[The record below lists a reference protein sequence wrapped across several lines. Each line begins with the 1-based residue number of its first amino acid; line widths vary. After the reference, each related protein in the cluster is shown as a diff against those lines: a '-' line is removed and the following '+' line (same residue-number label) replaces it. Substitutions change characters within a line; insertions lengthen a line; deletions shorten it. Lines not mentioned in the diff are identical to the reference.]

1 VRGTKTPLHPAG
13 IGGLIIAGHTVG
25 SWRWLARY
33 ATWSTPPQAR
43 KGGTTITSLDFGRAA
58 ARHLSFAAA
67 LAASAVAVTP
77 HGAYA
82 QDVTGGKGTRATLE
96 ELAAY
101 ATPAVVLL
109 DVRTPTSSRQ
119 GSGFIVDPSGR
130 ILTNYHVVRDAR
142 TVRVK
147 LSSGDVYDE
156 VQILAE
162 DERRDI
168 AVLQVPGFDLP
179 TLPLG
184 NSDSV
189 RIGAAVVLIGSP
201 LGLENTVSTGIVS
214 GRRQEEEG
222 YRLLQVS
229 APASP
234 GSSGGA
240 VLSASG
246 DVVGI
251 AVSQLEAGQNLNFAV
266 PINYA
271 RGLLDH
277 LPGTPVRVLQATT
290 RDAEGSVSQKT
301 AARTEEVNQGLT
313 YRLEGFQGFRV
324 ERRTTL
330 DHNRERHTRITYRV
344 IESVGKAEPQLER
357 YLESETTTRT
367 EPFGTI
373 QTLRRE
379 RSRTVVEL
387 ARLRPISARGEV
399 TSWTEG
405 GWVTSSYDMRFDG
418 DHVLG
423 VIADTSA
430 AHAREVDRD
439 LPDGIILHDVR
450 ELAFALLDADQLV
463 GRSVEFTT
471 FDPRTAEV
479 LHDRYDVLQE
489 APVKVGDQTYDALEV
504 NLATGLDNETL
515 YFRSDRPRIFLRR
528 VRPDTGEREEMT
540 TVQFFTE
547 TGGG

>member
-1 VRGTKTPLHPAG
+1 MDA
-13 IGGLIIAGHTVG
+13 
-25 SWRWLARY
+25 
-33 ATWSTPPQAR
+33 
-43 KGGTTITSLDFGRAA
+43 
-58 ARHLSFAAA
+58 
-67 LAASAVAVTP
+67 
-77 HGAYA
+77 
-82 QDVTGGKGTRATLE
+82 
-96 ELAAY
+96 
-101 ATPAVVLL
+101 
-109 DVRTPTSSRQ
+109 
-119 GSGFIVDPSGR
+119 SGR

-142 TVRVK
+142 NIRVK
-147 LSSGDVYDE
+147 LSSGDIYDE
-156 VQILAE
+156 VEILAE

-179 TLPLG
+179 ALPLG
-184 NSDSV
+184 DSDSV

-201 LGLENTVSTGIVS
+201 LGLENTVSTGIIS

-222 YRLLQVS
+222 YKLLQVS

-240 VLSASG
+240 VLTANG

-277 LPGTPVRVLQATT
+277 LPSAPVRVMQPTT
-290 RDAEGSVSQKT
+290 RDAEGSVSEKT
-301 AARTEEVNQGLT
+301 ASRTQTVNQGLG
-313 YRLEGFQGFRV
+313 YELAGFQGYRI
-324 ERRTTL
+324 ETRTTM
-330 DHNRERHTRITYRV
+330 DHNRERRTRITYRI
-344 IESVGKAEPQLER
+344 IETVGESPPQLER

-379 RSRTVVEL
+379 RSRTVVGL
-387 ARLRPISARGEV
+387 ARLQPVSARGEIA
-399 TSWTEG
+399 SWTPEG
-405 GWVTSSYDMRFDG
+405 WATSTYDMRFDG

-423 VIADTSA
+423 VVSDTSA
-430 AHAREVDRD
+430 ARSKEVDMD
-439 LPDGIILHDVR
+439 VPDGIILHDVR
-450 ELAFALLDADQLV
+450 ELAFALLDTDHLV

-479 LHDRYDVLQE
+479 LHDRYDVLDQ
-489 APVKVGDQTYDALEV
+489 ASVKVGDQTYDALQV

-515 YFRSDRPRIFLRR
+515 FFRATRPRILLRR
-528 VRPDTGEREEMT
+528 VRMDSGEVEEVT
-540 TVQFFTE
+540 AVQYFTE
-547 TGGG
+547 NGGS

>member
-1 VRGTKTPLHPAG
+1 M
-13 IGGLIIAGHTVG
+13 
-25 SWRWLARY
+25 
-33 ATWSTPPQAR
+33 
-43 KGGTTITSLDFGRAA
+43 
-58 ARHLSFAAA
+58 AA
-67 LAASAVAVTP
+67 LAAFAVASAP
-77 HGAYA
+77 HPGSA
-82 QDVTGGKGTRATLE
+82 QDGAGAKSATATLE

-119 GSGFIVDPSGR
+119 GSGFIVDASGR

-142 TVRVK
+142 HVRVK

-156 VQILAE
+156 VEILAE

-179 TLPLG
+179 ALPLG

-189 RIGAAVVLIGSP
+189 RIGAAVVMIGSP

-240 VLSASG
+240 VLSADG

-277 LPGTPVRVLQATT
+277 LPGVPIRVLEATT
-290 RDAEGSVSQKT
+290 RDAEGSVSEKT
-301 AARTEEVNQGLT
+301 AARTPEVNQGLA
-313 YRLEGFQGFRV
+313 YALNGFQGYRID
-324 ERRTTL
+324 RRTTL
-330 DHNRERHTRITYRV
+330 DHNRERRTRITYRI
-344 IESVGKAEPQLER
+344 IETVGQSQPQLER

-387 ARLRPISARGEV
+387 ARLQPVSARGEV
-399 TSWTEG
+399 TRWTPE

-423 VIADTSA
+423 VIDDTTD
-430 AHAREVDRD
+430 AHAQEVDRD

-463 GRSVEFTT
+463 GKSVEFTT

-479 LHDRYDVLQE
+479 LHDRYDVLRQ
-489 APVKVGDQTYDALEV
+489 APVKVGDQTWDALEV

-515 YFRSDRPRIFLRR
+515 FFRADRPRIFLRR
-528 VRPDTGEREEMT
+528 VRPDTGEVEEVT
-540 TVQFFTE
+540 TVQISGE
-547 TGGG
+547 GVGG

>member
-1 VRGTKTPLHPAG
+1 MGRDPPRAPRD
-13 IGGLIIAGHTVG
+13 GGSKIKELVQ
-25 SWRWLARY
+25 W
-33 ATWSTPPQAR
+33 
-43 KGGTTITSLDFGRAA
+43 GGPSRLNPFVAA
-58 ARHLSFAAA
+58 AVAAA
-67 LAASAVAVTP
+67 LIGVPRV
-77 HGAYA
+77 GAA
-82 QDVTGGKGTRATLE
+82 QDTTAQKGTQATLE

-119 GSGFIVDPSGR
+119 GSGFIVSASGR

-142 TVRVK
+142 NVRVK

-179 TLPLG
+179 ALPLG

-201 LGLENTVSTGIVS
+201 HGLENTVSTGIVS

-222 YRLLQVS
+222 YKLLQVS
-229 APASP
+229 APASR

-240 VLSASG
+240 VLSING

-271 RGLLDH
+271 RGMLDH
-277 LPGTPVRVLQATT
+277 LPSSPVRVLRATT
-290 RDAEGSVSQKT
+290 RASDASPEEKT
-301 AARTEEVNQGLT
+301 ATRSESVNQGLA
-313 YRLEGFQGFRV
+313 YRLEGFQGYRI
-324 ERRTTL
+324 ETRTTL
-330 DHNRERHTRITYRV
+330 DHSRERRTRVTYRI
-344 IESVGKAEPQLER
+344 IETVGDAAPQLER

-387 ARLRPISARGEV
+387 TRLHPVSARGEV
-399 TSWTEG
+399 TSWTET
-405 GWVTSSYDMRFDG
+405 GWATATYDMRFDG
-418 DHVLG
+418 GHVLG
-423 VIADTSA
+423 VINDTSE
-430 AHAREVDRD
+430 ARSKEIDMD
-439 LPDGIILHDVR
+439 LPAGIILHDVR
-450 ELAFALLDADQLV
+450 ELAFALLDSEQLV

-479 LHDRYDVLQE
+479 LHDRYDVLDQ
-489 APVKVGDQTYDALEV
+489 ASVKVGDQTYDALQV

-515 YFRSDRPRIFLRR
+515 FFRSESPRIFLRR
-528 VRPDTGEREEMT
+528 VRADSGEVEEMT
-540 TVQFFTE
+540 AVQYFAGKE
-547 TGGG
+547 GG

>member
-1 VRGTKTPLHPAG
+1 MNIIRRAHPG
-13 IGGLIIAGHTVG
+13 GGL
-25 SWRWLARY
+25 WRRPLV
-33 ATWSTPPQAR
+33 
-43 KGGTTITSLDFGRAA
+43 
-58 ARHLSFAAA
+58 
-67 LAASAVAVTP
+67 AVATTAAMIGAPHAGAAQANTP
-77 HGAYA
+77 KKTT
-82 QDVTGGKGTRATLE
+82 QATLE

-119 GSGFIVDPSGR
+119 GSGFIVDASGR

-142 TVRVK
+142 SVRVK
-147 LSSGDVYDE
+147 LSSGDVYEE
-156 VQILAE
+156 VEILAE

-179 TLPLG
+179 ALPLG

-201 LGLENTVSTGIVS
+201 LGLENTVSTGIIS

-222 YRLLQVS
+222 YKLLQVS

-240 VLSASG
+240 VLSATG

-277 LPGTPVRVLQATT
+277 LPSMPVRVLQANT
-290 RDAEGSVSQKT
+290 RDAEGSVSEKT
-301 AARTEEVNQGLT
+301 ASRTQLVNEGLR
-313 YRLEGFQGFRV
+313 YALQGFQGYRI
-324 ERRTTL
+324 ETRTTMQ
-330 DHNRERHTRITYRV
+330 HNRERHTRITYRI
-344 IESVGKAEPQLER
+344 IETVGQGEPQLER

-379 RSRTVVEL
+379 RSRTVVGL
-387 ARLRPISARGEV
+387 ARLAPVSARGEV
-399 TSWTEG
+399 TSWTEA

-418 DHVLG
+418 DHALG
-423 VIADTSA
+423 VINDTSD
-430 AHAREVDRD
+430 AHSKEIDID
-439 LPDGIILHDVR
+439 LPAGIILHDVR
-450 ELAFALLDADQLV
+450 ELAFALLDTDQLV
-463 GRSVEFTT
+463 GKSVEFTT

-479 LHDRYDVLQE
+479 LHDRYDVLDK
-489 APVKVGDQTYDALEV
+489 APVKVGDQTYDALQV

-515 YFRSDRPRIFLRR
+515 FFRAQRPRIFLRR
-528 VRPDTGEREEMT
+528 VTTDSGDVEEVT
-540 TVQFFTE
+540 AVQTFAE
-547 TGGG
+547 KGGT

>member
-1 VRGTKTPLHPAG
+1 MHPGGRRWRHPL
-13 IGGLIIAGHTVG
+13 
-25 SWRWLARY
+25 
-33 ATWSTPPQAR
+33 
-43 KGGTTITSLDFGRAA
+43 AA
-58 ARHLSFAAA
+58 AIVTAA
-67 LAASAVAVTP
+67 LIGVPLA
-77 HGAYA
+77 GAA
-82 QDVTGGKGTRATLE
+82 QDTAAKKATQATLE

-109 DVRTPTSSRQ
+109 DVRTPTGSRQ
-119 GSGFIVDPSGR
+119 GSGFIVDASGR

-142 TVRVK
+142 SVRVK
-147 LSSGDVYDE
+147 LSSGDIYDE
-156 VQILAE
+156 VEILAE

-168 AVLQVPGFDLP
+168 AVLRVPGFDLP
-179 TLPLG
+179 ALPLG

-189 RIGAAVVLIGSP
+189 RIGTAVVLIGSP
-201 LGLENTVSTGIVS
+201 LGLENTVSTGIIS

-222 YRLLQVS
+222 YKLLQVS

-240 VLSASG
+240 VLTANG

-277 LPGTPVRVLQATT
+277 LPATPVRVLQTAT
-290 RDAEGSVSQKT
+290 RDAGGSVSEKT
-301 AARTEEVNQGLT
+301 ATRTASVNQGLS
-313 YRLEGFQGFRV
+313 YKLEGFQGYRI
-324 ERRTTL
+324 ETRTTL
-330 DHNRERHTRITYRV
+330 DQNRERRTRITYRI
-344 IESVGKAEPQLER
+344 IETVGQAQPQLER

-379 RSRTVVEL
+379 RSRTVVQL
-387 ARLRPISARGEV
+387 ARLEPVSARGEV
-399 TSWTEG
+399 TWWTPEG
-405 GWVTSSYDMRFDG
+405 WSTSSYDMRFDG

-423 VIADTSA
+423 VIDDTA
-430 AHAREVDRD
+430 AARSQEIDVD

-450 ELAFALLDADQLV
+450 ELAFALLDTDELV

-471 FDPRTAEV
+471 IDPRTAEI
-479 LHDRYDVLQE
+479 LHDRYDVLDQ
-489 APVKVGDQTYDALEV
+489 ASVRVGDQTYDALQV

-515 YFRSDRPRIFLRR
+515 FFRTERPRIFLRR
-528 VRPDTGEREEMT
+528 VRTDTGEVEEVT
-540 TVQFFTE
+540 AVHYFTE
-547 TGGG
+547 NGGA